1 MVVGSTLDD
10 VLSVNSTTIEETKE
24 EKTTIVSKE
33 PLSKQKV
40 CFFANFV
47 E

>member
-24 EKTTIVSKE
+24 EKAPTVSKE

-40 CFFANFV
+40 GV
-47 E
+47 